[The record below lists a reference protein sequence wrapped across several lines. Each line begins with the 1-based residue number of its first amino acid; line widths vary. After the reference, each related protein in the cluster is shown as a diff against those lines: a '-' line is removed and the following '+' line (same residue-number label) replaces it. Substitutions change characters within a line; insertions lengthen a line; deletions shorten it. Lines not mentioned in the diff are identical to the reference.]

1 MSKDNLQ
8 DELPHMEDIDE
19 DTVTD
24 IDSDAEPEDEKDIR
38 VRRAYQ
44 GHSREGIC
52 IKEPQDQ

>member
-1 MSKDNLQ
+1 
-8 DELPHMEDIDE
+8 MEDIDE